1 MSTLYGLLGP
11 AFHNG
16 ELSYLAFEVSYV
28 AGELGEVVIGYLQP
42 SAW

>member
-11 AFHNG
+11 FHYS